1 MSLLS
6 IVHLFTRDSTDADFD
21 NPGEEITDP
30 STEEM
35 YQSWALVILLGLL
48 IASLVT
54 SYYLQSKKIQSLH
67 ESVLSI
73 FAGMFV
79 GLVVRLSPGHFIQS
93 HLTFSHSYFFNILLP
108 PIILNSGYQL
118 HQQRFFEN
126 SFSILIFAFLGTFL
140 ACVTLGVLLWVWA
153 AIGLE
158 GIDLPFVDAIGV
170 GATLSATDPVTILSI
185 FNAQKVD
192 PKLYSIIFGESLL
205 NDAVCIVIFETA
217 QKLRGDV
224 MTFHAV
230 MKGVGIFLVTFTISL
245 MIGVF
250 VGVLT
255 ALMLK
260 HTRVRRF
267 PEIESCLVL
276 LLAYFTYFFSN
287 GCHMSGIVSLL
298 FVGITLK
305 HYAYYN
311 MTRRTQLAIKYTFQI
326 LAQLSENFIFVY
338 LGLTLFTNDELVFR
352 PLLITITAIGICLSR
367 YVAVFPLSQLIN
379 RVYRLKSD
387 YRNNHH
393 PSSAIN
399 RNDYDHP
406 NQFVVNEQ
414 EIPEQYQYMLFW
426 AGLRGAVGVAL
437 AAGIEGP
444 NADQLRAAVLVVVVL
459 TVVVFG
465 GTTVRM
471 LEILGIQTG
480 VEEEQDSD
488 DEFDLMPVR
497 PAIATPSEPRNG
509 SSKWFN
515 ELDTKVFKPVL
526 LET

>member
-1 MSLLS
+1 M
-6 IVHLFTRDSTDADFD
+6 
-21 NPGEEITDP
+21 
-30 STEEM
+30 
-35 YQSWALVILLGLL
+35 
-48 IASLVT
+48 
-54 SYYLQSKKIQSLH
+54 
-67 ESVLSI
+67 
-73 FAGMFV
+73 
-79 GLVVRLSPGHFIQS
+79 
-93 HLTFSHSYFFNILLP
+93 
-108 PIILNSGYQL
+108 
-118 HQQRFFEN
+118 
-126 SFSILIFAFLGTFL
+126 
-140 ACVTLGVLLWVWA
+140 
-153 AIGLE
+153 
-158 GIDLPFVDAIGV
+158 
-170 GATLSATDPVTILSI
+170 
-185 FNAQKVD
+185 
-192 PKLYSIIFGESLL
+192 
-205 NDAVCIVIFETA
+205 
-217 QKLRGDV
+217 
-224 MTFHAV
+224 
-230 MKGVGIFLVTFTISL
+230 
-245 MIGVF
+245 
-250 VGVLT
+250 
-255 ALMLK
+255 
-260 HTRVRRF
+260 
-267 PEIESCLVL
+267 
-276 LLAYFTYFFSN
+276 
-287 GCHMSGIVSLL
+287 
-298 FVGITLK
+298 
-305 HYAYYN
+305 
-311 MTRRTQLAIKYTFQI
+311 
-326 LAQLSENFIFVY
+326 
-338 LGLTLFTNDELVFR
+338 GLTLFTNDGLLFR

-393 PSSAIN
+393 PSSAVN